1 MYEIDTEFQP
11 TLVKTRYHERSGRR
25 RHRRK

>member
-1 MYEIDTEFQP
+1 MFEIDTEFQP
-11 TLVKTRYHERSGRR
+11 TLVKTRYHERRGRR